1 MNNVAKDLVFSNYS
15 RFIFLALIL
24 LIFSSPALAILQNG
38 EIKIFAVTED
48 HKGMAADLFMY
59 AIPGTGKVAF
69 VTSNSLVGKDT
80 QTTGN
85 IALVIAQK
93 KSGQK
98 IEDHDLIFDIRAN
111 ASEVDGPSAGA
122 AMTLLTYSLLSEKVL
137 NPVVALTGTI
147 NNDSS
152 VGMVGGVG
160 PKAQAAAKAGVKL
173 FMIPSGEAVTEVDE
187 DGTLTT
193 VNLLDYGPRKLGMKV
208 VEVSTIDQ
216 AIEYAYSKIEDIK
229 VDVNSSLQ
237 MFIPKSIEF
246 DPILLPM
253 KKISQNYINDAKTV
267 VSEATHQ
274 LEQSTLPDDVRGT
287 LYSELSATKREVEM
301 SQRFLDQNYLYS
313 SANYA
318 FNARVTAG
326 TVQEIAQ
333 NPSMLSS
340 DSSILTSKIS
350 SLKNDLA
357 LLKKE
362 CDFVPLDGFEWI
374 IGAQQRMAYAENALR
389 KLDSFSVIVDDAAQK
404 AMTPDEKK
412 NAEQAAAIQKVYTYV
427 SAQAWV
433 GVAEDFIKEAKKSNS
448 KKVATYSPEFT
459 KMVQTK
465 LSEAEKLIADSNV
478 SQSSIAEATRRYTS
492 AKISLDNNFLFAA
505 LYDAY
510 FAEAFVLSES
520 SRKLI
525 TSDDLYTVVEKD
537 INKGTNTDSV
547 WASMFFDHAKFYYE
561 NGVFNKK
568 IGRTEELVQSI
579 QTSYDMIYL
588 SKKIDEAKN
597 LVGEYLA
604 FAKLNDYV
612 STEPVID
619 VKYTKREDPM
629 QYVLIAVLVISMLL
643 VSVIL
648 ILGLLSRANRPT
660 LGYDTRRN
668 KVSTVL
674 DNLDKA
680 LSQSKIS
687 DAEYFFMK
695 KKYEEEISHTP
706 NVKQDKQRLN
716 LSIDDLRSKE
726 RALQK
731 GLLDLTRHYK
741 AGLIIPE
748 DYEKNSLQVKN
759 EIEELKLEI
768 RRTQEELRLEK
779 REHSPLT
786 LLAKKLSKKKEKNDS
801 IKGTSDLVEK
811 EEREEAAEKAKRK
824 KVLKKFAFKEKK

>member
-1 MNNVAKDLVFSNYS
+1 MAGQYKSAFLLEYSRLVF
-15 RFIFLALIL
+15 ITIL
-24 LIFSSPALAILQNG
+24 LLLFLSPVFAILQSG
-38 EIKIFAVTED
+38 DIKIFAVTED
-48 HKGMAADLFMY
+48 HKGMAADLYMY

-85 IALVIAQK
+85 IALIIAQK
-93 KSGQK
+93 ESGQK
-98 IEDHDLIFDIRAN
+98 IADHDLIFDIRAN

-137 NPVVALTGTI
+137 NPAVAITGTI

-160 PKAQAAAKAGVKL
+160 PKAQAASKAGVKL

-187 DGTLTT
+187 DGTLNT
-193 VNLLDYGPRKLGMKV
+193 VNLLDYGPRKLGMKI

-216 AIEYAYSKIEDIK
+216 AIDYAYSKIEDIK

-246 DPILLPM
+246 DPILFPM
-253 KKISQNYINDAKTV
+253 KQISQNYITDAQTV
-267 VSEATHQ
+267 VNDATHQ
-274 LEQSTLPDDVRGT
+274 LEQSTLTDDVRGM
-287 LYSELSATKREVEM
+287 LYNELSATKREVEM

-318 FNARVTAG
+318 FNARVSAG
-326 TVQEIAQ
+326 TVEEIAQ

-340 DSSILTSKIS
+340 DSSILASKIS
-350 SLKNDLA
+350 SLKNDLES
-357 LLKKE
+357 LKKQ

-374 IGAQQRMAYAENALR
+374 IGAQQRMAYAQNALQ
-389 KLDSFSVIVDDAAQK
+389 KLDSISVVVDAPNQK

-412 NAEQAAAIQKVYTYV
+412 NAEQAAAFQKVYTYE

-433 GVAEDFIKEAKKSNS
+433 GVAEDFIKEARKSNS
-448 KKVATYSPEFT
+448 KKVPAFT
-459 KMVQTK
+459 PDFTNMVKTK
-465 LSEAEKLIADSNV
+465 LSEIDALISDSNV
-478 SQSSIAEATRRYTS
+478 SESSINEATRRYTS
-492 AKISLDNNFLFAA
+492 AKISFDNNFLFAA
-505 LYDAY
+505 LYDCY

-520 SRKLI
+520 SRKLV
-525 TSDDLYTVVEKD
+525 TPDDLYLRVEKD
-537 INKGTNTDSV
+537 INQGTSTNSV
-547 WASMFFDHAKFYYE
+547 WSSMFFDHAKFYYE
-561 NGVFNKK
+561 NAVFNKK
-568 IGRTEELVQSI
+568 IGRNEEVVQSI
-579 QTSYDMIYL
+579 QTSYDMIFL
-588 SKKIDEAKN
+588 SKKIDDAKN
-597 LVGEYLA
+597 LVEEYLA
-604 FAKLNDYV
+604 FTKLSDYV

-619 VKYTKREDPM
+619 VKYTRHEDPM
-629 QYVLIAVLVISMLL
+629 QYVLVAALVLAMLL

-648 ILGLLSRANRPT
+648 LLGLVSRANRPS

-680 LSQSKIS
+680 LSQNKIS

-695 KKYEEEISHTP
+695 KKYEQEISHTP
-706 NVKQDKQRLN
+706 NVQQDKRRLN

-779 REHSPLT
+779 RAHSPLN
-786 LLAKKLSKKKEKNDS
+786 LIAKKFSKKKDDS
-801 IKGTSDLVEK
+801 IKGTSELVEK
-811 EEREEAAEKAKRK
+811 EEKEEAAERAKRK
-824 KVLKKFAFKEKK
+824 KVLKKFAYKEKN